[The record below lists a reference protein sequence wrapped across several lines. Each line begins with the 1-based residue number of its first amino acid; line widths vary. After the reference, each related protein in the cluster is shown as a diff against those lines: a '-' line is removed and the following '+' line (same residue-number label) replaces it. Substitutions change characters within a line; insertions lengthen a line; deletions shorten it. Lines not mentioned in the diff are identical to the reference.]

1 MFRETYEYMLDAP
14 IYRDLNLRIQE
25 LEAEN
30 KTLRRILL
38 HLGNQ
43 LPDLPTSSH
52 VASSQLEKKDVFI
65 KVEKKPSAMQI
76 VSPVLEVVDLTESD
90 DEAKQNI
97 VYEIIDDALSE
108 EIDEVEVVEGEVEVV
123 EGEEDEE
130 EVEVVEGE
138 EEEEVVEVEGVEEE
152 EEEGE
157 VVEVEGVE
165 EEEEEEETVEVAEEE
180 EEVEEEE
187 ETVEVVEGE
196 EEEAEEEEVAEEE
209 EEEETVEV
217 DEEEEETVE
226 VEEEEEV
233 EYFEVSIKG
242 KRYYTSD
249 LQNGEIYSMIADD
262 EIGDLVGRFIKGVSK
277 FNM

>member
-1 MFRETYEYMLDAP
+1 MSNERMFRETYEYMLDAP

-43 LPDLPTSSH
+43 LPDLPISSH
-52 VASSQLEKKDVFI
+52 AASSQLEKKDVFI

-108 EIDEVEVVEGEVEVV
+108 EIDEVEVLEGEVEVV

-138 EEEEVVEVEGVEEE
+138 EEEEVVEVEEEE
-152 EEEGE
+152 E
-157 VVEVEGVE
+157 VVEV

-180 EEVEEEE
+180 EEEEV
-187 ETVEVVEGE
+187 VEVVEGE

-209 EEEETVEV
+209 EEEEVVEV
-217 DEEEEETVE
+217 EGVEEEEEEEETVE

-262 EIGDLVGRFIKGVSK
+262 EIGDLVGRFVKGVSK

>member
-43 LPDLPTSSH
+43 LPDLPISSH
-52 VASSQLEKKDVFI
+52 AASSQLEKKDVFI

-108 EIDEVEVVEGEVEVV
+108 EIDEVEVLEGEVEVV

-138 EEEEVVEVEGVEEE
+138 EEEEVVEVEEEE
-152 EEEGE
+152 E
-157 VVEVEGVE
+157 VVEV

-180 EEVEEEE
+180 EEEEV
-187 ETVEVVEGE
+187 VEVVEGE

-209 EEEETVEV
+209 EEEE
-217 DEEEEETVE
+217 EEEEA
-226 VEEEEEV
+226 
-233 EYFEVSIKG
+233 
-242 KRYYTSD
+242 TSGYVD
-249 LQNGEIYSMIADD
+249 A
-262 EIGDLVGRFIKGVSK
+262 SK
-277 FNM
+277 CFKQFSHLKPLS

>member
-43 LPDLPTSSH
+43 LPDLPISSH
-52 VASSQLEKKDVFI
+52 AASSQLEKKDVFI

-108 EIDEVEVVEGEVEVV
+108 EIDEVEVVEGE
-123 EGEEDEE
+123 EDEE
-130 EVEVVEGE
+130 EVEDVEGVEEEEE
-138 EEEEVVEVEGVEEE
+138 EEEEVVEVEAVE
-152 EEEGE
+152 E

-165 EEEEEEETVEVAEEE
+165 EEEEEEE
-180 EEVEEEE
+180 

-196 EEEAEEEEVAEEE
+196 EEEEEE
-209 EEEETVEV
+209 EEL
-217 DEEEEETVE
+217 VE
-226 VEEEEEV
+226 VEGEEEV
-233 EYFEVSIKG
+233 E
-242 KRYYTSD
+242 
-249 LQNGEIYSMIADD
+249 
-262 EIGDLVGRFIKGVSK
+262 GV
-277 FNM
+277 